1 MARTLQLLEKDLEE
15 RKEVIACSE
24 EFQDEEKRD
33 ALEQVTKSYEANRQ
47 VTLDEVRCPPSTFF
61 FLLFFPS
68 PPINGN
74 NQHHSE
80 SALRRV

>member
-24 EFQDEEKRD
+24 EFQDEEEKRD

-47 VTLDEVRCPPSTFF
+47 VTVDEVV
-61 FLLFFPS
+61 
-68 PPINGN
+68 
-74 NQHHSE
+74 
-80 SALRRV
+80 A